1 MARVFEFV
9 KAAQRS
15 PEWFELRKDGIT
27 ATDAVVIAGLSPYK
41 TRYELWAQKSG
52 LIGEQPAGEA
62 ATRGILLEQA
72 VADWY
77 TLETG
82 RKLKRSNGIVRRIDI
97 PWAMASLDRTVVGEP
112 GLVEV
117 KTSTSSRWQL
127 YPVPPEY
134 VAQVQWQAFCTGA
147 PWVDVVALLG
157 GLKFRCERVMAD
169 PEYQQELYRKAVEF
183 RELIA
188 SGKPPEVIGTDS
200 DTLAKVVPQASDEW
214 AHADDGIERVA
225 EQYADALYESKLA
238 DEHLQNLAVVLKE
251 SIGDKVGITGRGWY
265 ARWKQ
270 NKPSRKVDYKA
281 ALEAAK
287 VSQEVIDSATQE
299 VPGARVF
306 KFKRDAA
313 G

>member
-1 MARVFEFV
+1 MARIFEFV

-15 PEWFELRKDGIT
+15 PEWFALRKDGIT

-52 LIGEQPAGEA
+52 LIDEQPAGEA
-62 ATRGILLEQA
+62 AQRGILLEQA

-82 RKLKRSNGIVRRIDI
+82 RKLKRSNGIVRRVDI
-97 PWAMASLDRTVVGEP
+97 PWAMASLDRTVVGEA

-117 KTSTSSRWQL
+117 KTSTSQRWQL

-134 VAQVQWQAFCTGA
+134 VAQVQWQMFVTGA

-157 GLKFRCERVMAD
+157 GLKFRLERVEAD
-169 PEYQQELYRKAVEF
+169 PAYQDELHAKAVIF
-183 RELIA
+183 RNLIKTGWAPELE
-188 SGKPPEVIGTDS
+188 GRDS
-200 DTLAKVVPQASDEW
+200 DTLAQVTPQRSDEW
-214 AHADDGIERVA
+214 AQATEGIERVA
-225 EQYADALYESKLA
+225 QQYSDALYESKLA
-238 DEHLQNLAVVLKE
+238 DEHLQNLAISLKE
-251 SIGDKVGITGRGWY
+251 AIGDKQGITGNGWY
-265 ARWKQ
+265 ATWKQ
-270 NKPSRKVDYKA
+270 NKPTRKVDYRA

-287 VSQEVIDSATQE
+287 VSQEIIESVTQE

-306 KFKRDAA
+306 KFKK
-313 G
+313 GE